1 MNLETIHGAWGAM
14 ESALETARTEPGAAT
29 DRAAAYSLERV
40 RALLDIARCR
50 SCTQT
55 WLRQILLEAVDRR
68 VAGLL
73 ASTPRHVPT
82 VMGG

>member
-1 MNLETIHGAWGAM
+1 MNLETVRGAWSAM
-14 ESALETARTEPGAAT
+14 ESALSTARSEPGAVT

-40 RALLDIARCR
+40 RALLDLARCR
-50 SCTQT
+50 SETQV

-73 ASTPRHVPT
+73 AGPEV
-82 VMGG
+82 

>member
-1 MNLETIHGAWGAM
+1 MNLETIHGAWRAM
-14 ESALETARTEPGAAT
+14 ESALDTARTEPGAAT

-40 RALLDIARCR
+40 RALLDLARCR
-50 SCTQT
+50 SETQV

-73 ASTPRHVPT
+73 S
-82 VMGG
+82 GGER